1 MNEALVFVYLAYI
14 RKVTNLA
21 ELRNPNL
28 WSILN
33 DKVNFMSKKTLFRIT
48 FANQEAIYE
57 IYARAI
63 KDSEIFGFLEVE
75 ELVFGEQ
82 TALVVD
88 PSEEKL
94 KMEFNGVKRTY
105 IPIHSIIRI
114 DEVTKQ
120 GTAKVK
126 DNLGYGNKVSPF
138 PGTGKTR
145 E

>member
-1 MNEALVFVYLAYI
+1 M
-14 RKVTNLA
+14 T
-21 ELRNPNL
+21 
-28 WSILN
+28 
-33 DKVNFMSKKTLFRIT
+33 KKTLFKIT

-57 IYARAI
+57 IYARSI
-63 KDSEIFGFLEVE
+63 KESEMFGFLEVE

-88 PSEEKL
+88 PSEERL
-94 KMEFNGVKRTY
+94 KMEFNNVKRTY
-105 IPIHSIIRI
+105 IPMHSIFRI

-138 PGTGKTR
+138 PGTGKTK